1 MIKSDKFLEKE
12 TILSFNVFVKF
23 HQIEVILET
32 HGFILSLS
40 QKKMKKKHMGLVSHA
55 SNSRKNI
62 SLGNHVTIIQT
73 GMKGIGMKGMA
84 ACHRK

>member
-1 MIKSDKFLEKE
+1 
-12 TILSFNVFVKF
+12 
-23 HQIEVILET
+23 
-32 HGFILSLS
+32 
-40 QKKMKKKHMGLVSHA
+40 MGLFYLYLKKRKEVLVGHS

-73 GMKGIGMKGMA
+73 GMKGIA